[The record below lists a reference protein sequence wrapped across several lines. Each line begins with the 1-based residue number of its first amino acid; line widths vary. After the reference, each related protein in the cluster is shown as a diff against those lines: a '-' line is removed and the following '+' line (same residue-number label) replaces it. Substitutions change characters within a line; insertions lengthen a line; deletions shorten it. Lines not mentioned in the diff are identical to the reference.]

1 MLMGFG
7 VILLSIEF
15 SVVVP
20 AANFLPV
27 ILLWKNCIWG
37 NSLNSLLG
45 TLSVGIGKSLISD
58 KPSKIIGRL
67 FKSFSVISDT
77 QDYLYLFKLIF

>member
-7 VILLSIEF
+7 VILLPTEF
-15 SVVVP
+15 SVVIR

-67 FKSFSVISDT
+67 FKSFSVISLT
-77 QDYLYLFKLIF
+77 QKFLYLFEHMF